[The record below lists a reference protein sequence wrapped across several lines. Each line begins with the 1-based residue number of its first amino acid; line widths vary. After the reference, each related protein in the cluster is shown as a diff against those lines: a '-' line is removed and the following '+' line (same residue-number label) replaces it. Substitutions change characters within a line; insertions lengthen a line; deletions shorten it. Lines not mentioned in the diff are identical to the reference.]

1 MSDKTKKEESR
12 FMKFWGDLDF
22 WVGPI
27 KPIFDFVVIIV
38 MVLSLLSAY
47 KSIEI
52 AHDANN
58 LTKQS
63 LQSNY
68 VPWPKVIGFSIQ
80 EGINNTVDFNFR
92 IKNYSP
98 VAPAINLTIKSI
110 IPKILNEQMS
120 YKKDALMPGEEG
132 EQLLTL
138 NINSTEEKATIQ
150 AIQTGKLP
158 VRISISC
165 TDIFG
170 TQYTIE
176 QEIRKIGNV
185 FRMIEYSPKVI
196 ASSLYRTK

>member
-1 MSDKTKKEESR
+1 MSDKTKKEESPFR
-12 FMKFWGDLDF
+12 KFWDDLNF
-22 WVGPI
+22 WLGPI

-47 KSIEI
+47 KSMEI
-52 AHDANN
+52 AHNANN
-58 LTKQS
+58 ITQQS
-63 LQSNY
+63 LKSSY

-80 EGINNTVDFNFR
+80 EHINNTVDFNFR

-98 VAPAINLTIKSI
+98 VAPAISLTIKSI

-120 YKKDALMPGEEG
+120 YKKDALMNGEEG
-132 EQLLTL
+132 LHLLTL
-138 NINSTEEKATIQ
+138 NIDSNEEKATIQ
-150 AIQTGKLP
+150 AIQAGKLP
-158 VRISISC
+158 VRINISC

-185 FRMIEYSPKVI
+185 FRMIEYSPQGI
-196 ASSLYRTK
+196 ASAQYQIK